1 MRRQRAG
8 SAKKTKVGI
17 DGYLLASGILF
28 VGLVLSLTAMQ
39 MASSSADQKR
49 VEVFALCSAVAVCG
63 SGLFLM
69 LWAVRHNQRERLEK
83 LKHEAPPVFNLN
95 EDYRAR
101 HDVSDVIIYA
111 IMGGGL
117 MFVAIG
123 IALHGHRLM
132 GTVALSLSLFGLVML
147 YKSLFFSVLFT
158 DMLVVVQM
166 KPFVSYSE
174 PWEAVKAIYQM
185 GISRKIVFSD
195 GKSVVVGYGIGDS
208 RRIAAILKKHVH
220 SNLWESRLIWF

>member
-1 MRRQRAG
+1 MGRHRAR

-28 VGLVLSLTAMQ
+28 VALVLSLTAMQ
-39 MASSSADQKR
+39 IASSSGAQKR
-49 VEVFALCSAVAVCG
+49 VEVFAWCSAVTVCT

-83 LKHEAPPVFNLN
+83 LKDEAPPVFNLN

-117 MFVAIG
+117 MFVASGIG
-123 IALHGHRLM
+123 LHGHWLM
-132 GTVALSLSLFGLVML
+132 GSVALALSLFGLVMF

-158 DMLVVVQM
+158 DKLIVVEM
-166 KPFVSYSE
+166 KPFIKYSE
-174 PWEAVKAIYQM
+174 TWEAVKAIYHM

-220 SNLWESRLIWF
+220 SNLWEPRLIWF